1 VITKVLISP
10 LEGVT
15 EPAVLCTVNNEP
27 QLVCGER
34 PLDVAQAAGAGS
46 GNETVKVEP
55 TSAVRDA
62 TGLGTS
68 RSQFAKSLL
77 LNAGVPPAEAL
88 GAITKPVAI
97 STALTIPDIENFTSR
112 LIARV

>member
-34 PLDVAQAAGAGS
+34 PLDVAQAAGSGS

-55 TSAVRDA
+55 TSAVRNA

-68 RSQFAKSLL
+68 RSQVAKSLL

-88 GAITKPVAI
+88 GAVATRPR
-97 STALTIPDIENFTSR
+97 TAPEPTTTDIEIRTSR
-112 LIARV
+112 RIA